1 LVLLVTEITVLAT
14 TKILMADEF
23 LQAFNIGASLY
34 DRAQTQK
41 RMTEQ
46 LQLQTAQ
53 QLMQQKSADIQNK
66 IHENALGQS
75 LKEQETFAVDLPKIQ
90 KWQSEYVQWNAKGDP
105 TAAFP
110 APPSDLQSATGL
122 KMLGDMSKPVIDS
135 LPLSQNR
142 FLLEKANASQFESL
156 NNEIKFLNE
165 HGKSDIPLQYNGG
178 LDPKT
183 GKINPESRIA
193 IFAAAAPLREKEK
206 AQKDVNLIANLAK
219 LPDASIDVQVANG
232 TYTQEQGDA
241 AKELS
246 KRGLTGGERL
256 IGQFSSD
263 AVAQA
268 RNSWGSLSPED
279 EDQIKALAETKQ
291 WKAPSGEDN
300 KMFLANKSIARTSDE
315 LVNKIDAY
323 EKQYPG
329 KLNGYIGLIG
339 GNIAKLDQKFS
350 EAKTDQD
357 KKAYEILQYASKN
370 FNSTALARSGKAV
383 TSGEQGRLVS
393 ELGDLK
399 SGNFINAAKNFAAFS
414 ALDYAHNINDFKTK
428 YKLTPLEVKQADV
441 YRTKYNLS
449 AFEPFVNNPQPGTT
463 APAAPSVGQPAGG
476 GALPA
481 GWGFKQ

>member
-1 LVLLVTEITVLAT
+1 
-14 TKILMADEF
+14 MADNTLE
-23 LQAFNIGASLY
+23 AFQIGASLY

-41 RMTEQ
+41 RMMEQ

-53 QLMQQKSADIQNK
+53 QVMQQKSADIQNK

-90 KWQSEYVQWNAKGDP
+90 KWQSDYVQWNAKGDP

-135 LPLSQNR
+135 LPMVQNR
-142 FLLEKANASQFESL
+142 HILKEARDNKMRQ
-156 NNEIKFLNE
+156 LNE
-165 HGKSDIPLQYNGG
+165 TSNILIKAGDSKTVFDNNNGLGSDGQY
-178 LDPKT
+178 DQTKAD
-183 GKINPESRIA
+183 A
-193 IFAAAAPLREKEK
+193 IFHAADALVKKEK

-219 LPDASIDVQVANG
+219 LPDAAIDLQVASG
-232 TYTQEQGDA
+232 IYTQEQGDA
-241 AKELS
+241 AKGLS
-246 KRGLTGGERL
+246 QRGLTGGERL
-256 IGQFSSD
+256 RGKVSSD
-263 AVAQA
+263 QVLQA
-268 RNSWGSLSPED
+268 SNSWGSLSQD
-279 EDQIKALAETKQ
+279 DQNQIKALAETGQ

-357 KKAYEILQYASKN
+357 KKAYEILQYSSKN

-383 TSGEQGRLVS
+383 TSGEQARLVS

-428 YKLTPLEVKQADV
+428 YRLTPNEVKQADV

-449 AFEPFVNNPQPGTT
+449 VFDPFVNNPQTGTT
-463 APAAPSVGQPAGG
+463 DPADPSVGQPAGG
-476 GALPA
+476 GIKIISTEIL
-481 GWGFKQ
+481 GQ

>member
-1 LVLLVTEITVLAT
+1 
-14 TKILMADEF
+14 MADET
-23 LQAFNIGASLY
+23 LKAFELGASLY

-41 RMTEQ
+41 RMMEQ
-46 LQLQTAQ
+46 VNMQLADQ
-53 QLMQQKSADIQNK
+53 QMRKEHYDIQNQVAS
-66 IHENALGQS
+66 NQLATGLA
-75 LKEQETFAVDLPKIQ
+75 EQKKFSFDLPKIQ
-90 KWQSEYVQWNAKGDP
+90 AWQSAYVQWNAKGDP

-135 LPLSQNR
+135 LPMAQNR
-142 FLLEKANASQFESL
+142 YILKESRDNRMRQLNEASSILSKAGDSKTVFDNNNGLGDDGRYDQNRANANF
-156 NNEIKFLNE
+156 
-165 HGKSDIPLQYNGG
+165 H
-178 LDPKT
+178 
-183 GKINPESRIA
+183 
-193 IFAAAAPLREKEK
+193 AADAFVKKEK

-232 TYTQEQGDA
+232 IYTQEQGDA

-256 IGQFSSD
+256 RGKVSSD
-263 AVAQA
+263 QVAQA
-268 RNSWGSLSPED
+268 SKSWGSLSQDD
-279 EDQIKALAETKQ
+279 ENQIKALAENGQ

-300 KMFLANKSIARTSDE
+300 KMFLGNKSIARTSDE

-329 KLNGYIGLIG
+329 KLNGYIGLLG
-339 GNIAKLDQKFS
+339 GNIAKLDQKIS

-357 KKAYEILQYASKN
+357 KKAYEILQYSSKN
-370 FNSTALARSGKAV
+370 FNATALARSGKAV

-428 YKLTPLEVKQADV
+428 YRLSPNEVKQADV
-441 YRTKYNLS
+441 YRTKYKLS
-449 AFEPFVNNPQPGTT
+449 AFEPFVNNPQPDTT
-463 APAAPSVGQPAGG
+463 APATPSVGQPAGVQRLKFDSQG
-476 GALPA
+476 N
-481 GWGFKQ
+481 QIQ

>member
-1 LVLLVTEITVLAT
+1 
-14 TKILMADEF
+14 MADNTLE
-23 LQAFNIGASLY
+23 AFQIGASLY

-41 RMTEQ
+41 RMMDQ

-53 QLMQQKSADIQNK
+53 QLMQQKSADLQNR

-90 KWQSEYVQWNAKGDP
+90 KWQSDYVQWNAKGDP
-105 TAAFP
+105 TIAFP

-135 LPLSQNR
+135 LPMAQNR
-142 FLLEKANASQFESL
+142 YILKESRDNRMRQLNEASSILSKAGDSKTVFDNNNGLGDDGRYDQNRANA
-156 NNEIKFLNE
+156 
-165 HGKSDIPLQYNGG
+165 
-178 LDPKT
+178 
-183 GKINPESRIA
+183 
-193 IFAAAAPLREKEK
+193 IFNAADAFVKKEK

-232 TYTQEQGDA
+232 IYTQEQGDA

-256 IGQFSSD
+256 RGKVSSD
-263 AVAQA
+263 QVAQA
-268 RNSWGSLSPED
+268 SKSWGSLSQDD
-279 EDQIKALAETKQ
+279 ENQIKALAENGQ

-300 KMFLANKSIARTSDE
+300 KMFLGNKSIARTSDE

-323 EKQYPG
+323 EKQYSG
-329 KLNGYIGLIG
+329 KLNGYIGLLG
-339 GNIAKLDQKFS
+339 GNIAKLDQKIS

-357 KKAYEILQYASKN
+357 KKAYEILQYSSKN
-370 FNSTALARSGKAV
+370 FNATALARSGKAV

-428 YKLTPLEVKQADV
+428 YRLSPNEVKQADV

-449 AFEPFVNNPQPGTT
+449 VFEPFVNNPQPGMTDSDT
-463 APAAPSVGQPAGG
+463 PSVVQPAGG

>member
-1 LVLLVTEITVLAT
+1 
-14 TKILMADEF
+14 MADNTLE
-23 LQAFNIGASLY
+23 AFQLGASLY

-53 QLMQQKSADIQNK
+53 QVMQQRSADLQNK
-66 IHENALGQS
+66 IQQNAFGQS

-90 KWQSEYVQWNAKGDP
+90 KWQSDYVQWNAKGDP
-105 TAAFP
+105 TIAFP

-135 LPLSQNR
+135 LPMAQNR
-142 FLLEKANASQFESL
+142 HILQESY
-156 NNEIKFLNE
+156 NNRMKQLNE
-165 HGKSDIPLQYNGG
+165 ASSILSKAGDSQTVFDNNNGLGSDGRY
-178 LDPKT
+178 DPIRAK
-183 GKINPESRIA
+183 A
-193 IFAAAAPLREKEK
+193 IFHAADAIVKKEK

-232 TYTQEQGDA
+232 IYTQEQGDA

-246 KRGLTGGERL
+246 QRGLTGGERL
-256 IGQFSSD
+256 KGKSLSD
-263 AVAQA
+263 QVAQA
-268 RNSWGSLSPED
+268 SNAWGSLSQED
-279 EDQIKALAETKQ
+279 KDQIKAIVETGQ

-357 KKAYEILQYASKN
+357 KKAYEILQYSSKN

-383 TSGEQGRLVS
+383 TSGEQARLVS

-428 YKLTPLEVKQADV
+428 YRLTPNEVKQADV

-449 AFEPFVNNPQPGTT
+449 AFEPFVNNPQPGMT

-476 GALPA
+476 VFKFDPSTGTFKPA
-481 GWGFKQ
+481 Q